1 MFENILGHDQ
11 QLSQL
16 AAAIEG
22 SSLPSTLLFTGPKY
36 AGKLTTALE
45 LARSLSCE
53 GDASWSCPCRACAQ
67 QRTLLHPETLLVG
80 RRDFLPEIH
89 LARQSLL
96 RAPQRATL
104 YLFLRSVRKLT
115 RRFDPILWEGE
126 EQRIAKTSTVLNE
139 LEELLREIDVPD
151 PVSKRTAEA
160 SERIVELAESALRSA
175 PGDLAPI
182 SVVRNVAFWARI
194 APTGRAR
201 VVVVE
206 NAENLN
212 DAARNA
218 MLKILEEPPPS
229 VYFVLIAE
237 RGQAVIDTIR
247 SRARHYSFADRGG
260 QTEGEVIR
268 RIFRDPDVD
277 SPTLREYF
285 LQRAGGEDSAT
296 TAGLAGQIAAV
307 LRSPPGWER
316 YSSLQELS
324 EQVETSLGKSGYR
337 GFFEA
342 LLDALDPGRGARPAG
357 AAQVLSRRRVAAAL
371 AEATWR
377 SESLNMSMLN
387 VLEDLMYTLEHHAQ
401 VH

>member
-1 MFENILGHDQ
+1 MFENILGHEQ
-11 QLSQL
+11 QRSQL
-16 AAAIEG
+16 RRAIEG
-22 SSLPSTLLFTGPKY
+22 GTLPSTLLFTGPKY

-45 LARSLSCE
+45 LARSLTCE

-67 QRTLLHPETLLVG
+67 QRALLHPETLLVG

-89 LARQSLL
+89 LARRALL

-115 RRFDPILWEGE
+115 RRFDSILWEGE
-126 EQRIAKTSTVLNE
+126 DQRIAKTATVLNE

-151 PVSKRTAEA
+151 PAPRRIGEA
-160 SERIVELAESALRSA
+160 GERVVELAESALRAA
-175 PGDLAPI
+175 PADLTPI
-182 SVVRNVAFWARI
+182 SLVRNVAFWARI

-201 VVVVE
+201 VVVIE

-247 SRARHYSFADRGG
+247 SRARLYSFADRGG
-260 QTEGEVIR
+260 ETEGEVIR

-285 LQRAGGEDSAT
+285 LQQAGGEDSAT
-296 TAGLAGQIAAV
+296 IAGLAGQVAAV
-307 LRSPPGWER
+307 LRSRPGWER

-324 EQVETSLGKSGYR
+324 ERVETSLGKSGYR
-337 GFFEA
+337 AFFEA
-342 LLDALDPGRGARPAG
+342 LLEALDPGAG
-357 AAQVLSRRRVAAAL
+357 EASAAEGVLSRRRVAAAL
-371 AEATWR
+371 AEATQR
-377 SESLNMSMLN
+377 SESLNMSMQN
-387 VLEDLMYTLEHHAQ
+387 VLEDLMYTLEHNAQ